1 MSQKISKQEEFL
13 TSLHLLAQFSTRGAR
28 VFQKSTSIS
37 TMHFTLYKKCLT
49 SVGHDEYQEK
59 NTSWI

>member
-37 TMHFTLYKKCLT
+37 TMHFTLYKK